1 MNEWVIC
8 FWIGLALLV
17 GIPVFGLFRTCDE
30 GLGKLRLS
38 SAETVTFL
46 P

>member
-17 GIPVFGLFRTCDE
+17 VSFFLA
-30 GLGKLRLS
+30 RLWRS
-38 SAETVTFL
+38 RRQ
-46 P
+46 